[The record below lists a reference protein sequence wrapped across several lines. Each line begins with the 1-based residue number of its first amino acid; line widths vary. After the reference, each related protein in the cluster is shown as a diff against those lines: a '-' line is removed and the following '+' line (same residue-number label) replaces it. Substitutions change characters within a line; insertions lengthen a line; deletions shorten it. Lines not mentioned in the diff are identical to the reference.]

1 MKRTTT
7 KIKRLDPLEQIMA
20 DQAALGMQD
29 EGCPNQTLSEAD
41 SAIRGARARQLLHYR
56 VSTRAD
62 VGNGGDQD
70 RKAGC

>member
-7 KIKRLDPLEQIMA
+7 RIKRLDPLEQIMA
-20 DQAALGMQD
+20 DQTAFGMQD
-29 EGCPNQTLSEAD
+29 EGSPNQALFEAD
-41 SAIRGARARQLLHYR
+41 SADRRARACQLLHYR

-62 VGNGGDQD
+62 VGNGGDQN

>member
-7 KIKRLDPLEQIMA
+7 KIQLDPLEQIMA
-20 DQAALGMQD
+20 DQSALSMED
-29 EGCPNQTLSEAD
+29 EGCPNQDLSEAD
-41 SAIRGARARQLLHYR
+41 SAARRARARQLLHYR